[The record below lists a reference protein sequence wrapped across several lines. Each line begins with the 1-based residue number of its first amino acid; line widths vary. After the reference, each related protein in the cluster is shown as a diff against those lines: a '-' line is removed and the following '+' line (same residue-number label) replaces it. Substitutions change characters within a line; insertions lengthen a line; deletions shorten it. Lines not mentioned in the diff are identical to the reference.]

1 MSLCWCLV
9 NILAMKCD
17 QILCST
23 LGSVVPQA
31 MFSKKVGLG
40 SRVVKEEQAETR
52 PSELDKED
60 DVKTDI
66 VLRSTQKDLG
76 YRDRG

>member
-1 MSLCWCLV
+1 
-9 NILAMKCD
+9 MKP
-17 QILCST
+17 IPI
-23 LGSVVPQA
+23 V
-31 MFSKKVGLG
+31 
-40 SRVVKEEQAETR
+40 SRVVKEEQAEKR